1 MVREEPP
8 TREPPQR
15 LRDHVTRNLE
25 GYYGPENMRNVTFD
39 LEGQEGD
46 IWTGLGTVEVRDYL
60 IFGGRNPSLSGGS
73 ARSGEPPAFTQVQ
86 FRCHIDVRSGATNF
100 HTRRMDETAAQD
112 HGLVADPSEV
122 VLDGPAR
129 PGPGR
134 RRSTSGP
141 ARGK

>member
-1 MVREEPP
+1 MVREGPP

-60 IFGGRNPSLSGGS
+60 IFGERNPNLSGTS
-73 ARSGEPPAFTQVQ
+73 TRNGELPAFTRVQ

-100 HTRRMDETAAQD
+100 HTRRMDETAAHD
-112 HGLVADPSEV
+112 HGLVTDPSEV
-122 VLDGPAR
+122 VLEGPAPPR
-129 PGPGR
+129 SGR
-134 RRSTSGP
+134 RRTPGGST
-141 ARGK
+141 RGE